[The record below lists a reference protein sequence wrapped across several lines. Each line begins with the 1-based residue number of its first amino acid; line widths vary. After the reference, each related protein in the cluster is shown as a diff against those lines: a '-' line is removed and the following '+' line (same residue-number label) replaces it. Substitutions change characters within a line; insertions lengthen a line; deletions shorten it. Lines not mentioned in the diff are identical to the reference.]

1 MQRRGEADHP
11 TLRRDALSLAHADD
25 HASVGELV
33 GVKAGDRAGRAARH
47 TVSGAE
53 RAVAG
58 VRAARRAGWR
68 AAGAIDVHLDLSGML
83 DHDPGLARTLAWAQT
98 QLHGNGGNLLITG
111 ANEQL
116 CAELHDAVTELHAQ
130 PGWHDQWPGTL
141 TYRPET
147 ADQP

>member
-1 MQRRGEADHP
+1 MNITDPEIMSTPRI
-11 TLRRDALSLAHADD
+11 
-25 HASVGELV
+25 
-33 GVKAGDRAGRAARH
+33 RAYA
-47 TVSGAE
+47 TVSVCG
-53 RAVAG
+53 RLDKCG
-58 VRAARRAGWR
+58 IARLRTELAGWR

-116 CAELHDAVTELHAQ
+116 CAELHDAVTELHTQ